1 MYHFGTTNNDI
12 YEQGVDE
19 GRRQVLADLARI
31 VKDVG
36 NTCHNPDVAMEQLGI
51 NTYSYLEQEGYL

>member
-31 VKDVG
+31 VKD
-36 NTCHNPDVAMEQLGI
+36 NTELHGDVDGQWEAIGEAVCEYI
-51 NTYSYLEQEGYL
+51 EQEGYL